1 MQALSEAINFGQ
13 RAELDMEKVLEVI
26 GGGAAQSW
34 QLVNRGDTMT
44 RDEFDFGFALDWM
57 IKDLRICLEE
67 AHANNA
73 SLPITAVVAPVL

>member
-1 MQALSEAINFGQ
+1 
-13 RAELDMEKVLEVI
+13 
-26 GGGAAQSW
+26 
-34 QLVNRGDTMT
+34 MT

-73 SLPITAVVAPVL
+73 SLPITAVVAQYYEQLSARGCGRNDTSALIRLLR